1 MNDVRAPYV
10 DVNDDRRE
18 EKTLSKFCNHSDQGL
33 D

>member
-10 DVNDDRRE
+10 DVNDDRLE
-18 EKTLSKFCNHSDQGL
+18 EKTFSKFNNHSDQGL